1 MFSSIQN
8 ISFNAHKSE
17 EPTRFAMKIK
27 STLLVFFLLQFSL
40 NRIGAQFIQSDSPG
54 LPLKPDKSILF
65 ANDIFINDDPIQN
78 QRNVALCSAFNGWL
92 YAAYY
97 YDNAGIASV
106 RIMRSTDNGVNWTM
120 LVDPNLAIYNCIFT
134 KLDIIAT
141 GNDVSDIKV
150 FLGSVWLD
158 TLLNV
163 SGAYVTRF
171 NGVTGGAYED
181 EILHEHAPHIY
192 DLALAYDF
200 MYPATNSNPFSIAVL
215 YTKYYYNTDSLIF
228 CSSSNG
234 GISFDNHRVV
244 QISSV
249 KFHKVALAYGVSQSW
264 SSGKYFA
271 AWEEQENATS
281 NLGHIYTAHTSPD
294 FNSPFTIPVCLDSL
308 DPNSINKVR
317 NPVIACQVNDVDNDS
332 SNLTEVVLFD
342 KYDPSNHKYDV
353 SGYYNLQATNHT
365 NFKKLNISNS
375 AHYTCQPSINF
386 NPFDSTFMV
395 TYYDST
401 TQKLPFLLN
410 NFNLKNP
417 DSWQFVTA
425 GYNDNNN
432 LAVPYPKVALN
443 LDQKQ
448 GINVWSGERTGGNG
462 AAMFDSPYT
471 YYTGSS
477 ENLTNVQLLLY
488 GSYPNP
494 CSTEVTIWFEIQN
507 PEKVTT
513 TLYDISNHILKINTS
528 QTCQAGRGV
537 VKFDISTL
545 SPGCYFY
552 SLSSD
557 KFSGSGKVIVI
568 E

>member
-249 KFHKVALAYGVSQSW
+249 KFHKVALAYGVSPSW

-281 NLGHIYTAHTSPD
+281 NLGHIYTAHTEPN
-294 FNSPFTIPVCLDSL
+294 FNSPFARAVCLDSL
-308 DPNSINKVR
+308 DPSAINKGR
-317 NPVIACQVNDVDNDS
+317 NPVVACQFNNADNDS
-332 SNLTEVVLFD
+332 SNLTEVVMFEKYLPASNSFD
-342 KYDPSNHKYDV
+342 LK
-353 SGYYNLQATNHT
+353 GFYNLQATT
-365 NFKKLNISNS
+365 SNYFS
-375 AHYTCQPSINF
+375 ELSVSSSSNNKIQPDINF
-386 NPFDSTFMV
+386 NPYNSTFMLTYFDSTEK
-395 TYYDST
+395 
-401 TQKLPFLLN
+401 KLLFLAN
-410 NFNLKNP
+410 DVNLTSPN
-417 DSWQFVTA
+417 SWNVISQA
-425 GYNDNNN
+425 YNDNSN
-432 LAVPYPKVALN
+432 LIAPYPKVKLN
-443 LDQKQ
+443 IGQQDGMNSWIAEETGEN
-448 GINVWSGERTGGNG
+448 GI
-462 AAMFDSPYT
+462 AMFDAPYST
-471 YYTGSS
+471 YTGSS
-477 ENLTNVQLLLY
+477 EKNMERDNLMLKIFPNPASEFAILEFELPRNENVKVDILSSMGQSLANITYLSCTSGKHQVKIGLTNY
-488 GSYPNP
+488 SSGMY
-494 CSTEVTIWFEIQN
+494 II
-507 PEKVTT
+507 KV
-513 TLYDISNHILKINTS
+513 SVGES
-528 QTCQAGRGV
+528 
-537 VKFDISTL
+537 
-545 SPGCYFY
+545 FY
-552 SLSSD
+552 SRKLFID
-557 KFSGSGKVIVI
+557 K
-568 E
+568 